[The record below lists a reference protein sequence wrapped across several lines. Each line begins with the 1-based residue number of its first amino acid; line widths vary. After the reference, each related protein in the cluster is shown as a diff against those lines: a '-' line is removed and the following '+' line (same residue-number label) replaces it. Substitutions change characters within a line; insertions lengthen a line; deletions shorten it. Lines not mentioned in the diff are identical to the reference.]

1 MLKMKEIFKKNNG
14 FGIVEAIIALAIL
27 AIAVAALMQTTS
39 VMFDSLSTDNRIT
52 RDNTFCEN
60 VFNDIGLIYDDTF
73 DTYENA
79 IVNTSTSDPL
89 KLILSV
95 DGVEISDENYTNFDN
110 GILSIPSISNNLVV
124 HTATENGTQYDLV
137 IKNQFLDSSQSSG
150 LSGNAIYILDTDET
164 FFDYNETFNTDNRD
178 EKLITN
184 REEYSGV
191 LVNDANTSYRAVQ
204 ENFFTGAFSWL
215 TYKYCNSSYEPTWD
229 VRLNQLLV
237 HFDELGNYPNKSC
250 IDKSPMLNGFIIDD
264 NPVGVMAASCDRV
277 CLATS
282 NCTSD
287 QEIACVDDG
296 FTSPDPATTGDLY
309 YLFSLSNP
317 ISLIDNGDPIS
328 FTYLESTE
336 LEGFR
341 DVKTYEDEFPDDGSD
356 LIKLDDEYQSDL
368 ESDLTVPFLE
378 YVDSWRTLAN
388 EKLRHNDIDIVI
400 SCEEDND
407 EDGICD
413 TISRV
418 ASCQINNTDGAH
430 MKFSRVYRKA
440 L

>member
-1 MLKMKEIFKKNNG
+1 MLKMKEIFKINSG

-39 VMFDSLSTDNRIT
+39 VMFNEIGDDNRIT
-52 RDNTFCEN
+52 RDNTFCDN
-60 VFNDIGLIYDDTF
+60 VFNDIGVIYDDTF
-73 DTYENA
+73 DTYEDA
-79 IVNTSTSDPL
+79 IVNTSTSDAENS
-89 KLILSV
+89 ILSI
-95 DGVEISDENYTNFDN
+95 DGIEISDENYTNFDN
-110 GILSIPSISNNLVV
+110 GILSVPSISNNLVV
-124 HTATENGTQYDLV
+124 HQATENGTQYDLL

-150 LSGNAIYILDTDET
+150 LSGNAIYILDTDES

-191 LVNDANTSYRAVQ
+191 VVNDANTSYVASGTDVIL
-204 ENFFTGAFSWL
+204 N
-215 TYKYCNSSYEPTWD
+215 YKYCNSSYEPTID
-229 VRLNQLLV
+229 TKTNHIVV
-237 HFDELGNYPNKSC
+237 HFDELGDYPDKSC
-250 IDKSPMLNGFIIDD
+250 VNKSPMLNGFIIED
-264 NPVGVMAASCDRV
+264 NPVGVMAAACDRV

-296 FTSPDPATTGDLY
+296 LTFPDPATAGDLY
-309 YLFSLSNP
+309 YLFSLSNS
-317 ISLIDNGDPIS
+317 IYRIDNGDPIS

-336 LEGFR
+336 LDGFR

-368 ESDLTVPFLE
+368 ESDLTAPFLE

-400 SCEEDND
+400 SCEDDND
-407 EDGICD
+407 ADGICD
-413 TISRV
+413 TSSRV